1 MEPRYAAD
9 ERTEEE
15 RLADESEG
23 VAHMHPPEQ
32 PDQAT
37 SDAPAPLEPPAWIDW
52 IKGTPEAIEAGRAAL
67 GALGAFHDGSDS
79 IRQAVATQQKRWGA
93 VPTGALTPDQWA
105 RLHAEHAATS

>member
-37 SDAPAPLEPPAWIDW
+37 SDAPAPLEPPAWID
-52 IKGTPEAIEAGRAAL
+52 
-67 GALGAFHDGSDS
+67 
-79 IRQAVATQQKRWGA
+79 
-93 VPTGALTPDQWA
+93 
-105 RLHAEHAATS
+105 